1 MNLSQKFADLK
12 TKPKILFGVLSP
24 MALLLLLGAIAVYN
38 ISSITQTSK
47 WVDDLVALSAP
58 EVLAMAGGIIGSAVD
73 METGMRGYLLAG

>member
-47 WVDDLVALSAP
+47 WV
-58 EVLAMAGGIIGSAVD
+58 EHTHKVLAMAGGIIGSAVD